1 MKKKFD
7 FSAEMSETETI
18 KATPKNEYLEEENRL
33 LDINVQELAKL
44 NDNVFKLRTAVE
56 NLSGSIRECKPII
69 SEEMQKLAVEFG
81 TRLLCDFL
89 SQIESKCKEAERR
102 MKKSGNAIHIP
113 ANTFYIFFFRQHDS
127 GKHRNTAFKFDLESC
142 FHLCPHYNYRNYHGD
157 SCIEN
162 FRQIETNEKSQL
174 DRITNRLR
182 LYFCIVVNCSK
193 PYSPVTSYLPSDL
206 NILAIQRF
214 FCSIFG

>member
-44 NDNVFKLRTAVE
+44 NDNVFKLRTEVE

-81 TRLLCDFL
+81 ATLLC
-89 SQIESKCKEAERR
+89 
-102 MKKSGNAIHIP
+102 
-113 ANTFYIFFFRQHDS
+113 
-127 GKHRNTAFKFDLESC
+127 
-142 FHLCPHYNYRNYHGD
+142 
-157 SCIEN
+157 N
-162 FRQIETNEKSQL
+162 FGT
-174 DRITNRLR
+174 
-182 LYFCIVVNCSK
+182 
-193 PYSPVTSYLPSDL
+193 
-206 NILAIQRF
+206 IQSF
-214 FCSIFG
+214 V